1 MHTKI
6 RADSITL
13 TKGTDTNQSNSRHL
27 DGLRHWAIALVVGVV
42 AAYIFRDGVR
52 TIIEAWGRE
61 EYSHGYLIP
70 VVVAYLIWQ
79 ARGKLAQESFT
90 GSWLG
95 LGVTAIGLFLYFLG
109 ELGTLYVLLQY
120 GFIITLVGLVY
131 AWLGWKAFR
140 HIWVAMLLLFFTVPL
155 PSFLYNNLS
164 SQLQLISSEIG
175 VWFIRQFGISVYLA
189 GNVIDLGS
197 MQLQVV
203 EACSGLRYLFPLMTL
218 AFIVAIFFRGAWWKK
233 LLIFLSSIPITV
245 LMNSFRIGVIGV
257 LVEYWG
263 TSMAEGFLHDF
274 EGWVVFMAAFA
285 VLLVEVWLFALFSKP
300 RLGFSEAF
308 AVDFT
313 VKNKVNEV
321 VRMPQSHRVPGSF
334 VVSITLLLLT
344 LVASLVLPNREEV
357 IPQRALL
364 SDFPMQIGDWH
375 GQRKLMDAMYVEAL
389 KFDDYL
395 LADYQKEGSP
405 PINLYIAYY
414 ESQRK
419 GASVHSPRSCLPGG
433 GWRIDNFTKKTISDV
448 KINDHPLSVNRVV
461 MSMGDERRL
470 VYYWFQ
476 GRGRNM
482 TNEYLVKWFN
492 FWDSLVKNRTDGALV
507 RLTMPISNGPSF
519 GEAEKVVDGFLIRA
533 VRYIEKYVPNS

>member
-6 RADSITL
+6 RPDSITL

-27 DGLRHWAIALVVGVV
+27 DGLRHWVIALVVGGA
-42 AAYIFRDGVR
+42 AAYVFRDGVR

-95 LGVTAIGLFLYFLG
+95 VGVTAVGLFLYFLG

-120 GFIITLVGLVY
+120 GFIVTLVGLVY
-131 AWLGWKAFR
+131 AWLGWKTFR

-218 AFIVAIFFRGAWWKK
+218 AFIVAIFFRSAWWKK

-245 LMNSFRIGVIGV
+245 IMNSVRIGVIGV

-285 VLLVEVWLFALFSKP
+285 VLLVEVWLFALFSKT
-300 RLGFSEAF
+300 RLGFG
-308 AVDFT
+308 VIFT
-313 VKNKVNEV
+313 PGFPAKKTSHEIVSIAK
-321 VRMPQSHRVPGSF
+321 SHRVPGPF
-334 VVSITLLLLT
+334 VASIALLLLT
-344 LVASLVLPNREEV
+344 LVASLVLPNRKEV

-364 SDFPMQIGDWH
+364 SDFPMQIGEWH
-375 GQRKLMDAMYVEAL
+375 GRRKLMDTMYVEAL

-395 LADYQKEGSP
+395 LADYKKEGSP
-405 PINLYIAYY
+405 PVNFYIAYY
-414 ESQRK
+414 DSQRK
-419 GASVHSPRSCLPGG
+419 GASAHSPRSCLPGG
-433 GWRIDNFTKKTISDV
+433 GWRIDDFDQKTIKGV
-448 KINDHPLSVNRVV
+448 KVNGVPLRVNRVL
-461 MSMGDERRL
+461 MSKGGERKV

-476 GRGRNM
+476 ERGRNI
-482 TNEYLVKWFN
+482 TNEYLVKWFI
-492 FWDSLVKNRTDGALV
+492 FWDSLMKNRTDGALIRV
-507 RLTMPISNGPSF
+507 TASVPEGYSLKKVERFLDQFLANVVLYIGGYVSN
-519 GEAEKVVDGFLIRA
+519 
-533 VRYIEKYVPNS
+533 